1 MSITCNKSLERNVVL
16 SIKVITVILNI
27 LPKVMINVCS
37 YIILASNVTIRDQI
51 VSALMPCFS
60 I

>member
-27 LPKVMINVCS
+27 VPKVMINVCS
-37 YIILASNVTIRDQI
+37 YIIQASNVTR
-51 VSALMPCFS
+51 L
-60 I
+60 